1 LKAKGKTT
9 LISNYHFTVKHGKA
23 KIIFLKHISDCLR
36 HDKVGDGI
44 VDEVGGLD
52 SIIKPFCDDLMDNT
66 LFVARRK
73 LRRMAPFAIFLA
85 PIYFLLDPSTG
96 RCL

>member
-1 LKAKGKTT
+1 VQIL
-9 LISNYHFTVKHGKA
+9 F
-23 KIIFLKHISDCLR
+23 FLSTFLTASGVDR
-36 HDKVGDGI
+36 VGDGV

-52 SIIKPFCDDLMDNT
+52 SIIKPFHDDLMDNT
-66 LFVARRK
+66 LFVARRM

-85 PIYFLLDPSTG
+85 SIHFLLDPSTG

>member
-1 LKAKGKTT
+1 M
-9 LISNYHFTVKHGKA
+9 
-23 KIIFLKHISDCLR
+23 
-36 HDKVGDGI
+36 VGDGV

-52 SIIKPFCDDLMDNT
+52 SIIKPFCNDLMDNT
-66 LFVARRK
+66 LFVARRMLSK
-73 LRRMAPFAIFLA
+73 MAPFAIFLA

>member
-9 LISNYHFTVKHGKA
+9 LIPNYHFTVKHGRA
-23 KIIFLKHISDCLR
+23 KIIFIKHISDCLGC
-36 HDKVGDGI
+36 DKVGDGI

-52 SIIKPFCDDLMDNT
+52 SIIKPFRDDLMDNT
-66 LFVARRK
+66 LFVARRM
-73 LRRMAPFAIFLA
+73 LRKMAPFAIFLA
-85 PIYFLLDPSTG
+85 PIHFLLDPSTS

>member
-1 LKAKGKTT
+1 MGAFLFYSSAN
-9 LISNYHFTVKHGKA
+9 IV
-23 KIIFLKHISDCLR
+23 FLKHIPDCLGC
-36 HDKVGDGI
+36 DKVGDGI

-52 SIIKPFCDDLMDNT
+52 SIIKPFHDDLMDNT
-66 LFVARRK
+66 LFVARRM

-85 PIYFLLDPSTG
+85 PIHFLLDPSTG